1 MKLIA
6 MLTLALG
13 FLFGSTA
20 HAQNADAASQT
31 EIAALQWLKLIDSAD
46 YSATWEQSA
55 ELFKAAVSKESW
67 ESAIRSI
74 RSPLGATQSR
84 KLKSTQFTRTLPGT
98 PDGEYVVIQFET
110 LFAHKSAAIETVTQL
125 KEKDGS
131 WRVSGYFI
139 K

>member
-1 MKLIA
+1 MKLIVT
-6 MLTLALG
+6 LTLVLG
-13 FLFGSTA
+13 FLFGDA
-20 HAQNADAASQT
+20 VHAQNADAASQA
-31 EIAALQWLKLIDSAD
+31 EIAALQWLKLTDSAD

-55 ELFKAAVSKESW
+55 GLFKAAVSKESW
-67 ESAIRSI
+67 ESAIRSV
-74 RSPLGATQSR
+74 RAPLGAVQSR
-84 KLKSTQFTRTLPGT
+84 KLKSAQFTRTLAGA

-110 LFAHKSAAIETVTQL
+110 QFAHKSAAVETVTSL